1 MILSRHDFLELEGS
15 MLTRYLDNIERI
27 RGPERATLYRACLE
41 ALEKQ
46 VQVLNMLR

>member
-1 MILSRHDFLELEGS
+1 MILSRHDFLELGS